1 MKGIEPI
8 IAAVLLIAISVAG
21 IAIVLENGRTS
32 VSRLNELSLYNEAKD
47 SLGQIESAINAVASE
62 GQGSTRVL
70 RLSISDGEYSVDAES
85 DTISFYMDSPS
96 QLVGDGV
103 VKTEDGIEII
113 GMKRSL
119 AMKISY
125 TGLDITGDYRFGA
138 GHRNVVIKNN
148 GYNETAEKQTIA
160 VSD

>member
-21 IAIVLENGRTS
+21 IAIVLENGRAS
-32 VSRLNELSLYNEAKD
+32 VSRLNEVGLYNEAKD
-47 SLGQIESAINAVASE
+47 VLAQIGGAIEAVASE
-62 GQGSTRVL
+62 GEGSTRVL
-70 RLSISDGEYSVDAES
+70 SLSITGGDYDADASS
-85 DTISFYMDSPS
+85 DTVSFYMDSPS

-113 GMKRSL
+113 GMKRSV
-119 AMKISY
+119 AMKLSY
-125 TGLDITGDYRFGA
+125 SSIDITGGYGFGA
-138 GHRNVVIKNN
+138 GHRSLVVKNG
-148 GYNETAEKQTIA
+148 GYNESLGKLAIE